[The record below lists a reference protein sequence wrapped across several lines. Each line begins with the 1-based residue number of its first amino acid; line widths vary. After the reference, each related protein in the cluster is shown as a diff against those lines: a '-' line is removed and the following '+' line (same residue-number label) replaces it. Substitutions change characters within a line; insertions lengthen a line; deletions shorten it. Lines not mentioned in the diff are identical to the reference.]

1 MRGRWSRLSNPQVVD
16 VQQWRLV
23 MIRTILSPRTFLM
36 AVAVSVLWL
45 VTIDLKPAGAVVI
58 CKTAGVPQGC
68 VVRAPVATAAVVAPA
83 AVVVRPVAVVRPGV
97 VARGRVVNRG
107 GPVNRVGLR

>member
-1 MRGRWSRLSNPQVVD
+1 
-16 VQQWRLV
+16 

-45 VTIDLKPAGAVVI
+45 VTIELKPAGAVVI

-68 VVRAPVATAAVVAPA
+68 VVRAPVAAAAVVAPVA
-83 AVVVRPVAVVRPGV
+83 TAAVVRPGV
-97 VARGRVVNRG
+97 VGRGRVANRG